1 MSWTIDIPKDVLP
14 DLPPLPGDL
23 NQRWLDVLS
32 LDAKQQPS
40 WDPNQADYVR
50 KILESVPP
58 VVLAPEVNKLK
69 AQLADVALGKAFLL
83 QGGDCAETFES
94 NTEPHIRANI
104 RTLLQMAAVLTYGAS
119 MPVIKLGRI
128 AGQYAKPRSSDY
140 DENGLLN
147 YRGDIVN
154 GVEPT
159 EEARRHDPA
168 RMVRAYANSSAAMNL
183 VRALVSSGTADLHHI
198 NDWNREFVRKS
209 AAGARYEAL
218 AREISRSL
226 AFMDACG
233 VNDDNLRRSEF
244 YASHE
249 ALLVDYERAML
260 RIAENDK
267 GETKLYDLSAHQLWI
282 GERTRG
288 IDDFHVNFAA
298 LIENPVG
305 IKLGPSITPDE
316 AVAYADKL
324 DPNREPGRL
333 TMITRMGHDNV
344 RNVLPGIVKAV
355 EASGHKVVWQC
366 DPMHGN
372 TVTASNGYKT
382 RHFDK
387 IIDEA
392 QGFFEVHRHLGTHPG
407 GIHIELTGEHVT
419 ECLGGAQD
427 ITDIDLPG
435 RYESACDPRLNTQ
448 QALELAFLVA
458 EMLRN

>member
-23 NQRWLDVLS
+23 NEKFQDVVAR
-32 LDAKQQPS
+32 DAKQQPS
-40 WDPNQADYVR
+40 WDPAQAEYVR

-58 VVLAPEVNKLK
+58 VVLAPEVEQLK
-69 AQLADVALGKAFLL
+69 SHLADVANGEAFML

-94 NTEPHIRANI
+94 NTEPHIRANV

-119 MPVIKLGRI
+119 MPVVKLARI
-128 AGQYAKPRSSDY
+128 AGQYAKPRSSDL
-140 DENGLLN
+140 DGNGLPN

-159 EEARRHDPA
+159 EESRRHDPA

-183 VRALVSSGTADLHHI
+183 VRALTSSGTADLHHI
-198 NDWNREFVRKS
+198 NDWNREFVS
-209 AAGARYEAL
+209 NSPAGARYEAL
-218 AREISRSL
+218 GREISRSL

-233 VNDDNLRRSEF
+233 VRDDNLRTSQV

-260 RIAENDK
+260 RLATDSS
-267 GETKLYDLSAHQLWI
+267 GETRLYDLSAHQLWI

-298 LIENPVG
+298 MISNPIG
-305 IKLGPSITPDE
+305 IKLGPTTTPEE

-333 TMITRMGHDNV
+333 TMVIRMGQDKV
-344 RNVLPGIVKAV
+344 REVLPGIVKAV
-355 EASGHKVVWQC
+355 EASGHRVVWQS

-372 TVTASNGYKT
+372 TFTSSNGYKT

-387 IIDEA
+387 ILDEV
-392 QGFFEVHRHLGTHPG
+392 QGFFEVHRELGTHPG
-407 GIHIELTGEHVT
+407 GIHIELTGENVT

-427 ITDIDLPG
+427 ITDVDLPG
-435 RYESACDPRLNTQ
+435 RYESACDPRLNTE
-448 QALELAFLVA
+448 QALELSFLVA
-458 EMLRN
+458 EMLRY